1 MTKKSTHPALTAKP
15 NTPKTRKRKTY
26 VATGLPS
33 EGFVRLPTFAR
44 SLGISENSVY
54 NGIKAGKYPPGI
66 LLTPRT
72 RVWDV
77 AEIRAL
83 IEKIKRGEV

>member
-1 MTKKSTHPALTAKP
+1 MTNKNIRPSLTTRYATKSRKK
-15 NTPKTRKRKTY
+15 KTY

-44 SLGISENSVY
+44 ALGVSPNTIY

-72 RVWDV
+72 RVWPV
-77 AEIRAL
+77 EEIREL
-83 IEKIKRGEV
+83 IDRIKRGEI

>member
-1 MTKKSTHPALTAKP
+1 MTRPNIHPSLTARPTK
-15 NTPKTRKRKTY
+15 KTRKRKTY

-33 EGFVRLPTFAR
+33 EGFVRLPTFAKA
-44 SLGISENSVY
+44 LGVSANSIY

-83 IEKIKRGEV
+83 IEKIKRGEI

>member
-1 MTKKSTHPALTAKP
+1 MARTSTHPALTTKP
-15 NTPKTRKRKTY
+15 TTKPRKRKTY

-33 EGFVRLPTFAR
+33 EGFVRLPTVAKA
-44 SLGISENSVY
+44 LGISANSIY

-66 LLTPRT
+66 LLSSRT

-83 IEKIKRGEV
+83 IEKIKRGEI